1 VQLAGNNIFMKIL
14 IVEDET
20 LAHKRLQLLIEKLI
34 PDFSIVGI
42 AKSIDA
48 AVSSIEANSI
58 DLGFFDIQ
66 LEDGLSFDI
75 FDRTHINFPVIF
87 TTAFNEYAIKAFKLN
102 SIDYLLKPI
111 SETELK
117 NALSK
122 FNNIWNSSEKTISS
136 SVIEEMKLLLT
147 GRYKERFTV
156 KIGNKIEIVNVS
168 DICYFHSFEKGTY
181 AKTIENR
188 ESLLDSALD
197 NIYPLLDPKQFFRIS
212 RKYIVNIKYIQDI
225 YAYSNSRLRV
235 NTRIKSTDELIVSR
249 EKVKLF
255 KEWLEDN

>member
-1 VQLAGNNIFMKIL
+1 MKIL

-20 LAHKRLQLLIEKLI
+20 LASKKLQLLIEKLI
-34 PDFSIVGI
+34 PDFNIVGS
-42 AKSIDA
+42 AKSIED
-48 AVSSIEANSI
+48 AVSIIETNEV

-66 LEDGLSFDI
+66 IEDGLSFDI
-75 FDRTHINFPVIF
+75 FDRTKINFPVIF

-111 SETELK
+111 SENELK

-122 FNNIWNSSEKTISS
+122 FDSIWNKSENTISS
-136 SVIEEMKLLLT
+136 SVIEEMKQLLA
-147 GRYKERFTV
+147 GNYKERFTV
-156 KIGNKIEIVNVS
+156 RIGNKIEIINVS

-181 AKTIENR
+181 ARTIENR
-188 ESLLDSALD
+188 DNLLDTTLE
-197 NIYPLLDPKQFFRIS
+197 NIFPLLNPKYFFRIS
-212 RKYIVNIKYIQDI
+212 RKYIVNIKHIKDI

-235 NTRIKSTDELIVSR
+235 NTHIKSTDELIVSR
-249 EKVKLF
+249 EKVRAF

>member
-1 VQLAGNNIFMKIL
+1 MKIL

-20 LAHKRLQLLIEKLI
+20 LASKKLQLLIEKLI
-34 PDFSIVGI
+34 PNFNIVGI
-42 AKSIDA
+42 AKSIED
-48 AVSSIEANSI
+48 AVSIIETNEI

-66 LEDGLSFDI
+66 IEDGLSFDI
-75 FDRTHINFPVIF
+75 FDRTKISFPVIF

-111 SETELK
+111 SENELK

-122 FNNIWNSSEKTISS
+122 FDNIWNKDENTISS
-136 SVIEEMKLLLT
+136 SVIEEMKQLLA
-147 GRYKERFTV
+147 GNYKERFTV
-156 KIGNKIEIVNVS
+156 KIGNKIEILNTS

-181 AKTIENR
+181 AKTIEDR
-188 ESLLDSALD
+188 DSLLDSALD
-197 NIYPLLDPKQFFRIS
+197 NIYPLLNPKQFFRIS
-212 RKYIVNIKYIQDI
+212 RKYIVNIMHIKDI

-235 NTRIKSTDELIVSR
+235 NTHIKSTDELIVSR
-249 EKVKLF
+249 EKVRLF

>member
-1 VQLAGNNIFMKIL
+1 MKIL

-20 LAHKRLQLLIEKLI
+20 LASKKLQLLIEKLI
-34 PDFSIVGI
+34 PDFNIFGI
-42 AKSIDA
+42 AKSIDD
-48 AVSSIEANSI
+48 AVSIIETNEI

-66 LEDGLSFDI
+66 IEDGLSFDI
-75 FDRTHINFPVIF
+75 FDRTKINFPVIF

-111 SETELK
+111 SENELS

-122 FNNIWNSSEKTISS
+122 FDSIWNKSENTISL
-136 SVIEEMKLLLT
+136 SVIDEMKLLLA
-147 GRYKERFTV
+147 GNYKERFTV
-156 KIGNKIEIVNVS
+156 RIGNKIEIINVS

-181 AKTIENR
+181 ARTIENR
-188 ESLLDSALD
+188 DNLLDSTLE
-197 NIYPLLDPKQFFRIS
+197 NIFPLLNPKHFFRIS
-212 RKYIVNIKYIQDI
+212 RKYIVNIMHIKDI

-235 NTRIKSTDELIVSR
+235 NTNTKSTDELIVSR
-249 EKVKLF
+249 EKVRAF

>member
-1 VQLAGNNIFMKIL
+1 MNIL

-20 LAHKRLQLLIEKLI
+20 LAYKKLQLLIEKLI
-34 PDFSIVGI
+34 PDHNIVGI
-42 AKSIDA
+42 AKSIDD
-48 AVSSIEANSI
+48 AVSIIEINSI

-66 LEDGLSFDI
+66 IEDGLSFDI
-75 FDRTHINFPVIF
+75 FEKSKINFPVIF

-111 SETELK
+111 SENELN

-122 FNNIWNSSEKTISS
+122 FNSIWNKDEKTISS
-136 SVIEEMKLLLT
+136 SVIEEMKLLLA
-147 GRYKERFTV
+147 GNYKERFTV
-156 KIGNKIEIVNVS
+156 KIGNKIEILNVS

-181 AKTIENR
+181 AKSIENKD
-188 ESLLDSALD
+188 SLLDSALD
-197 NIYPLLDPKQFFRIS
+197 NIYPLLNPKCFFRIS
-212 RKYIVNIKYIQDI
+212 RKYIVNIQHIKDI

-235 NTRIKSTDELIVSR
+235 NTNIKSNDELIVSR
-249 EKVKLF
+249 EKVRVF